1 MLVQIAKEPIK
12 TKDAALT
19 CDISFAGTYFVHVPK
34 SHGIHYSKKITE
46 QQKQILWQMLDK
58 IMPMLF
64 GDLAVF
70 LDRYGLIVRTN
81 AVLAEETILFQELHD
96 LFHKASKV
104 LQTADK
110 RTVYSCIYREADL
123 FEQAIRNQYDLDDTE
138 IITDQAKIAAK
149 IQESMGLTIR
159 LYEDKQLSLFALYGL
174 KGQIENALSRRVWL
188 KSGGYL
194 IIDPTEALT
203 VIDVNTGKAPGK
215 KKEREAFYFQT
226 NKEAAIETARQLRVR
241 NISGMILIDFINME
255 SKADQETL
263 LTLFKEQLRKDPIQ
277 TVFVRSD
284 KAWSYRDYPQEN
296 SGLSGRKTWAQQK
309 GNSIMKLLSLKKVHD
324 GRYLK
329 NYELTYENK
338 AGRNKVYEIVSRK
351 ELHDTADLGRSTSGV
366 SIIAFQGDKLLLLK
380 EFRMGINKS
389 VYNLCAGMLNE
400 GESMEDCIRR
410 ELYEETGLSVKKI
423 VQILP
428 PSYSAVAISDVKTNI
443 AIVEAEG
450 AITGGHTSANEQI
463 QAAFYTKTQLREML
477 QTEEFSSRSQLAAYF
492 FVNNVNFKGKLQ

>member
-1 MLVQIAKEPIK
+1 MKNQLLLTTYQDYDAAFLLEEGQLAQISLEKSDQDKIGDIYIGKVKNIAGNLSAAFVEYKKGCMGFLPLADLRLSAILNRRDANELKCEDEVLVQIAKEPIK

-19 CDISFAGTYFVHVPK
+19 CDISFAGTYFVLVPK

-123 FEQAIRNQYDLDDTE
+123 FEQAIRNQYDLEDTE

-226 NKEAAIETARQLRVR
+226 NKEAAIEAARQLRVR

-263 LTLFKEQLRKDPIQ
+263 LTLLKEQLRKDPIQ
-277 TVFVRSD
+277 TVFVD
-284 KAWSYRDYPQEN
+284 LTKL
-296 SGLSGRKTWAQQK
+296 GLIEITRKKTAASLAEKLGR
-309 GNSIMKLLSLKKVHD
+309 
-324 GRYLK
+324 
-329 NYELTYENK
+329 
-338 AGRNKVYEIVSRK
+338 SRK
-351 ELHDTADLGRSTSGV
+351 ET
-366 SIIAFQGDKLLLLK
+366 
-380 EFRMGINKS
+380 
-389 VYNLCAGMLNE
+389 
-400 GESMEDCIRR
+400 
-410 ELYEETGLSVKKI
+410 LS
-423 VQILP
+423 
-428 PSYSAVAISDVKTNI
+428 
-443 AIVEAEG
+443 
-450 AITGGHTSANEQI
+450 
-463 QAAFYTKTQLREML
+463 
-477 QTEEFSSRSQLAAYF
+477 
-492 FVNNVNFKGKLQ
+492 

>member
-1 MLVQIAKEPIK
+1 MKNQLLLTTYQDYDAAFLLEEGQLAQISLEKSDQDKIGDIYIGKVKNIAGNLSAAFVEYKKGCMGFLPLADLRMSAILNRRDANELKCEDEVLVQIAKEPIK

-19 CDISFAGTYFVHVPK
+19 CDISFAGTYFVLVPK

-81 AVLAEETILFQELHD
+81 AVLSEETILFQELHD

-138 IITDQAKIAAK
+138 IITD
-149 IQESMGLTIR
+149 
-159 LYEDKQLSLFALYGL
+159 LFALYGL

-263 LTLFKEQLRKDPIQ
+263 LTLLKEQLRKDPIQ
-277 TVFVRSD
+277 TVFVD
-284 KAWSYRDYPQEN
+284 LTKL
-296 SGLSGRKTWAQQK
+296 GLIEITRKKTAASLAEKLGR
-309 GNSIMKLLSLKKVHD
+309 
-324 GRYLK
+324 
-329 NYELTYENK
+329 
-338 AGRNKVYEIVSRK
+338 SRK
-351 ELHDTADLGRSTSGV
+351 ETL
-366 SIIAFQGDKLLLLK
+366 
-380 EFRMGINKS
+380 
-389 VYNLCAGMLNE
+389 
-400 GESMEDCIRR
+400 
-410 ELYEETGLSVKKI
+410 
-423 VQILP
+423 
-428 PSYSAVAISDVKTNI
+428 
-443 AIVEAEG
+443 
-450 AITGGHTSANEQI
+450 
-463 QAAFYTKTQLREML
+463 
-477 QTEEFSSRSQLAAYF
+477 
-492 FVNNVNFKGKLQ
+492 